1 MVTQQPLWK
10 QFMALVSCLGHV
22 TSANTNSGRL
32 KAVSKHPKG
41 WTKWKSCMQVWGAS
55 GGEQCM
61 WGKLPLLLCWL
72 CVPRVSLSFLG
83 LPALLLTHSLNPQ
96 EVEKQRTTQRLVG
109 HEPSA
114 SSLAGVRPPQENV
127 WNGLWVPLSRDL
139 KGKQTFSNAPRW
151 HFQVRNRGSHG
162 THIMLQSTLRTM
174 PPSSPFCTS
183 LALAEHLSCMHAAQK
198 KFELRKLPRKL
209 L

>member
-10 QFMALVSCLGHV
+10 QFMALVSCLGQI

-55 GGEQCM
+55 GGEQCL

-72 CVPRVSLSFLG
+72 CVPMSFLSFLG
-83 LPALLLTHSLNPQ
+83 LPTLLLPHSLNSQ
-96 EVEKQRTTQRLVG
+96 EMEEQCTTQRLVC

-114 SSLAGVRPPQENV
+114 SSLLHVWPPQEM
-127 WNGLWVPLSRDL
+127 SRMDF
-139 KGKQTFSNAPRW
+139 GC
-151 HFQVRNRGSHG
+151 HFQRTWKKSKYFQMLLTSIFGSEYRQPWN
-162 THIMLQSTLRTM
+162 THNITKH
-174 PPSSPFCTS
+174 PSHHPTIQPLLYLTCTS
-183 LALAEHLSCMHAAQK
+183 RTTFMYACSPKEVWI
-198 KFELRKLPRKL
+198 EETPT
-209 L
+209 